1 VDFINKALAQL
12 GELFRSMTPA
22 ARITAG
28 MLLVV
33 IVISITYLF
42 NHQFSSGDAYLF
54 GGEAVSAS
62 EIGPMQAAFGKA
74 NLNDAEFDG
83 NRIRVPSGKQAAYM
97 AALADAGALP
107 HNFGDV
113 MKRMLDTSNFMVSKA
128 KQQEM
133 TKLGYELELKDII
146 CKMRGIEAAS
156 VVYDVQNQMG
166 LNAQKT
172 ITASVQVK
180 PQGNLA
186 LTSEQVKMI
195 RCTVS
200 GALAGLAP
208 ESVSV
213 IDLNGRAY
221 PGGPAGNSPDASDDP
236 YLSRKTQYEQQ
247 FTESITNML
256 SFVKGAVVTV
266 NVELHPEIDDVENTT
281 RIDPKAVPIDV
292 SENNQSLN
300 SSSAPTGGRPGLG
313 GQGLNAPATLSGA
326 NGSRTEDERNIRRE
340 RSLTGSESR
349 QIRKAGLTPRHVTVS
364 VGVPTSYFEEVWRS
378 RNPSPPG
385 TPAKKP
391 DAAALTQIKDEVTT
405 DIEKHVMQVLPASE
419 EPSKEVTKLVKVTSF
434 ATLPVAEIEKPS
446 TADHAMV
453 WFSDHASS
461 VGLGLLGF
469 FSLLMVRSIVRSVP
483 APVASI
489 SEPEL
494 KVAATP
500 VDEMAESDVS
510 GGEVSQPRLRR
521 RRTKGGPSLRDELVE
536 IVREDPDAAANILR
550 NWIGSAN

>member
-1 VDFINKALAQL
+1 MDFINKALAQL

-33 IVISITYLF
+33 IVISVTYLF

-83 NRIRVPSGKQAAYM
+83 NRIRVPRGKQAAYM

-113 MKRMLDTSNFMVSKA
+113 MKHMLDTSNFMVSKA

-146 CKMRGIEAAS
+146 CKMRGIETAS

-186 LTSEQVKMI
+186 LTGEQVKMI
-195 RCTVS
+195 RYTVS

-221 PGGPAGNSPDASDDP
+221 PGGLEGSSSDASQDP
-236 YLSRKTQYEQQ
+236 YLSRKIEYEQQ
-247 FTESITNML
+247 FTESISNML
-256 SFVKGAVVTV
+256 LTFVKGAVVTV
-266 NVELHPEIDDVENTT
+266 NVDLHPEIDDVENTT

-313 GQGLNAPATLSGA
+313 GQGLNAPATLSA
-326 NGSRTEDERNIRRE
+326 PMARAPRM
-340 RSLTGSESR
+340 SETF
-349 QIRKAGLTPRHVTVS
+349 A
-364 VGVPTSYFEEVWRS
+364 
-378 RNPSPPG
+378 
-385 TPAKKP
+385 
-391 DAAALTQIKDEVTT
+391 
-405 DIEKHVMQVLPASE
+405 ASE
-419 EPSKEVTKLVKVTSF
+419 V
-434 ATLPVAEIEKPS
+434 
-446 TADHAMV
+446 
-453 WFSDHASS
+453 
-461 VGLGLLGF
+461 
-469 FSLLMVRSIVRSVP
+469 
-483 APVASI
+483 
-489 SEPEL
+489 
-494 KVAATP
+494 
-500 VDEMAESDVS
+500 
-510 GGEVSQPRLRR
+510 
-521 RRTKGGPSLRDELVE
+521 
-536 IVREDPDAAANILR
+536 
-550 NWIGSAN
+550 

>member
-1 VDFINKALAQL
+1 MDFINKALAQL

-33 IVISITYLF
+33 IVISVTYLF

-83 NRIRVPSGKQAAYM
+83 NRIRVPRGKQAAYM
-97 AALADAGALP
+97 AALAEAGALP

-133 TKLGYELELKDII
+133 TKLALQVELTNII
-146 CKMRGIEAAS
+146 CKMRGIESAS
-156 VVYDVQNQMG
+156 VVYDVQNQTG
-166 LNAQKT
+166 LNTQKT
-172 ITASVQVK
+172 ISASVQVK

-186 LTSEQVKMI
+186 LSGEQVKMI
-195 RCTVS
+195 RYTVS

-221 PGGPAGNSPDASDDP
+221 PGGPAGSNPDASDDP

-247 FTESITNML
+247 FTESIANML

-313 GQGLNAPATLSGA
+313 GQGGVNAPATLSA
-326 NGSRTEDERNIRRE
+326 RTARAPRM
-340 RSLTGSESR
+340 SETF
-349 QIRKAGLTPRHVTVS
+349 A
-364 VGVPTSYFEEVWRS
+364 
-378 RNPSPPG
+378 
-385 TPAKKP
+385 
-391 DAAALTQIKDEVTT
+391 
-405 DIEKHVMQVLPASE
+405 ASE
-419 EPSKEVTKLVKVTSF
+419 V
-434 ATLPVAEIEKPS
+434 
-446 TADHAMV
+446 
-453 WFSDHASS
+453 
-461 VGLGLLGF
+461 
-469 FSLLMVRSIVRSVP
+469 
-483 APVASI
+483 
-489 SEPEL
+489 
-494 KVAATP
+494 
-500 VDEMAESDVS
+500 
-510 GGEVSQPRLRR
+510 
-521 RRTKGGPSLRDELVE
+521 
-536 IVREDPDAAANILR
+536 
-550 NWIGSAN
+550 